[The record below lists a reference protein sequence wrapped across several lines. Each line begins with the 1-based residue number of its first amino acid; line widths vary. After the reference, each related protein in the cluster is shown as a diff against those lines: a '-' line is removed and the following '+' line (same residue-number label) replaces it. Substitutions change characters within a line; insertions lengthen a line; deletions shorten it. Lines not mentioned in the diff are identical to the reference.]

1 VLQTDL
7 PILFAHGMDDNYVP
21 TIMSVHMASAR
32 IKQKIGRTELV
43 LIPGAVHAEGILID
57 KARWLAAVTAFIDQV
72 AEEKAKEKKEQEKA
86 QKRQKKGEKRI
97 WNLAQGLLQ
106 RKKSS

>member
-1 VLQTDL
+1 
-7 PILFAHGMDDNYVP
+7 
-21 TIMSVHMASAR
+21 MASAR